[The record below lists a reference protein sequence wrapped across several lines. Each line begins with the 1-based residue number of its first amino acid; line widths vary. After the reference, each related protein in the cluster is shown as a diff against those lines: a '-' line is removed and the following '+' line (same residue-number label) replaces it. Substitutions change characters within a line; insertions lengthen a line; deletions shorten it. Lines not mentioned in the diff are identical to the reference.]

1 MPFRLSLCLGQCAT
15 NRGTKGEKVLLKNEP
30 LSFPAERTEAE
41 GQTSGDSTW
50 DSITAQPPSVQVRTR
65 SGETLVSL
73 TMDYVVPFPP
83 PTKNGGVWERK
94 SRPWWEHASLP
105 ARSPSATRSSG
116 PELFSIRVRTDTL
129 KHLLVAKTGVEMQ
142 KGENLAPSGNN
153 QQLLFVTF
161 PSEELRYPVVF
172 AKMLLHPAKPDSQA
186 AAQVPAHVAL
196 VGPTARM
203 SRLQKSLIIIIMII
217 LNRFTGHN

>member
-30 LSFPAERTEAE
+30 LSFPAESTEAE

-65 SGETLVSL
+65 SGETLVNL

-116 PELFSIRVRTDTL
+116 PELFSIGVRTDTL

-142 KGENLAPSGNN
+142 KVRTLLQVAITHNFFS
-153 QQLLFVTF
+153 LLF
-161 PSEELRYPVVF
+161 P
-172 AKMLLHPAKPDSQA
+172 
-186 AAQVPAHVAL
+186 
-196 VGPTARM
+196 
-203 SRLQKSLIIIIMII
+203 QKSCVTQLF
-217 LNRFTGHN
+217 LLKCSCTRLSPTRKLLLKCQPTWLWLDQLHACLGFKNLWLLLLWLF